1 MSCSETTD
9 CMIMQ
14 CSGLSLA
21 ANLEKTFMLD
31 KMGQEH
37 IFLLKVRHI
46 VECFLFSESCLQ
58 C

>member
-14 CSGLSLA
+14 CSGLNLA
-21 ANLEKTFMLD
+21 ANLEKTSMLD

-46 VECFLFSESCLQ
+46 VECFLFSESYLQ